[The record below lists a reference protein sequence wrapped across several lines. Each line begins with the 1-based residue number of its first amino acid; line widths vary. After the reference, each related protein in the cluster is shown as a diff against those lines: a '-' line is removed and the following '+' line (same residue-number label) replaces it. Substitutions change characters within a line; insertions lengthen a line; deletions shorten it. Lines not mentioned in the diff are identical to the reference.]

1 MPSPFPGMD
10 PYLEGY
16 LWTDVHQA
24 LAYEIRRR
32 LMPRLRPRY
41 VTRLAVTNY
50 VDYDP
55 APEIGIIYPD
65 IEVLK
70 RRSRELAPE
79 MAGAMPVAVV
89 DPPLTEA
96 IEVPA
101 PVFKMRAVSVEVYD
115 AAENRLVTAIEIVS
129 PANKRQPGLKQFQ
142 EKHTQLRD
150 ADVHIIVLDL
160 LRRGER
166 PITSSNLP
174 KTPYLVTLTRVG
186 AQVMK
191 AWPTQMNEKLPVIP
205 VPLWAPDEDIPLDLS
220 AALTTI
226 YDEAAYDL
234 SIDYADTP
242 PPPPLDESEA
252 IQTERI
258 LAHTKR

>member
-32 LMPRLRPRY
+32 LTPHLHQRY
-41 VTRLAVTNY
+41 VARLAITNY

-70 RRSRELAPE
+70 QRSRQSEPELAGP
-79 MAGAMPVAVV
+79 MPVAVASPSV
-89 DPPLTEA
+89 TEA
-96 IEVPA
+96 IDVPA
-101 PVFKMRAVSVEVYD
+101 PVFKVRVVSVEIYD
-115 AAENRLVTAIEIVS
+115 VAEHRLVTGIEILS
-129 PANKRQPGLKQFQ
+129 PINKRQPGLKKFQ
-142 EKHTQLRD
+142 EKYTQLRD
-150 ADVHIIVLDL
+150 GDVHILVIDL
-160 LRRGER
+160 LRRGQR
-166 PITSSNLP
+166 PITSSDLP
-174 KTPYLVTLTRVG
+174 DAPYLVTLTRVG

-191 AWPTQMNEKLPVIP
+191 AWPIQLDEKLPVVP
-205 VPLWAPDEDIPLDLS
+205 VPLWSPDRDIPLDLS
-220 AALTTI
+220 AVLSTI

-234 SIDYADTP
+234 SIDYGDP
-242 PPPPLDESEA
+242 PPRPPLDEKA
-252 IQTERI
+252 TVQMNKI
-258 LAHTKR
+258 LGNV